1 MNYRMKESISKEE
14 KTFIFE
20 HLLAYN
26 LNHIEDKNPKELG
39 IFADEEN
46 CRRMGGLLGSTHG
59 NWLKV
64 DFLWVD
70 EEARGKGIGS
80 VLLEKAEDEARN
92 RGCRYVFL
100 DTFSFQA
107 PGFYTKKGYEQVFVL
122 EEYPR
127 TGKRFYYTKEL
138 VQEKAEGQRD
148 NRQRLRE
155 FFQAENERN
164 WKVYEQFI
172 AEDILW
178 ELHMDMENTESFR
191 GARAYLQRIREAY
204 RNSSV
209 TFSCEKMAVS
219 ADGNRIA
226 CMLVNDAGEKSN
238 DVFEFSDGKIIKEIE
253 FILG

>member
-1 MNYRMKESISKEE
+1 MTKSISKEE
-14 KTFIFE
+14 KTIIFE

-46 CRRMGGLLGSTHG
+46 GRRMGGLLGSTHG
-59 NWLKV
+59 NWLQV

-172 AEDILW
+172 ARISCGSFIRTW
-178 ELHMDMENTESFR
+178 EIQKVFVVQELICSGSGKPIVIPPLLFPVKKWLSALTEIGLPVCLSMMPGKNPMMF
-191 GARAYLQRIREAY
+191 L
-204 RNSSV
+204 NSV
-209 TFSCEKMAVS
+209 M
-219 ADGNRIA
+219 GR
-226 CMLVNDAGEKSN
+226 L
-238 DVFEFSDGKIIKEIE
+238 
-253 FILG
+253 

>member
-107 PGFYTKKGYEQVFVL
+107 PGFYTKKGY
-122 EEYPR
+122 
-127 TGKRFYYTKEL
+127 
-138 VQEKAEGQRD
+138 
-148 NRQRLRE
+148 
-155 FFQAENERN
+155 
-164 WKVYEQFI
+164 
-172 AEDILW
+172 
-178 ELHMDMENTESFR
+178 
-191 GARAYLQRIREAY
+191 
-204 RNSSV
+204 
-209 TFSCEKMAVS
+209 
-219 ADGNRIA
+219 
-226 CMLVNDAGEKSN
+226 
-238 DVFEFSDGKIIKEIE
+238 
-253 FILG
+253 